1 MLRFRVAASSRED
14 SMRVP
19 TATASSY
26 ANNSLNSSNTSA
38 KTTASNLS
46 NILISNNRIYS
57 KTLANAGI
65 NNIGFIGN
73 SSNITNS
80 FYPRTVLIAKNYRQQ
95 REKTVVPQTLA
106 TFPLAINNKDV
117 SVNNNRHVVE
127 IFLMSIIFFSINECL
142 TIKRIR
148 GK

>member
-57 KTLANAGI
+57 KTG
-65 NNIGFIGN
+65 
-73 SSNITNS
+73 
-80 FYPRTVLIAKNYRQQ
+80 
-95 REKTVVPQTLA
+95 
-106 TFPLAINNKDV
+106 
-117 SVNNNRHVVE
+117 
-127 IFLMSIIFFSINECL
+127 
-142 TIKRIR
+142 
-148 GK
+148 

>member
-19 TATASSY
+19 TAAASSY

-65 NNIGFIGN
+65 NNIGLIGN

-117 SVNNNRHVVE
+117 SVNNNNRHVGNFETNV
-127 IFLMSIIFFSINECL
+127 NV
-142 TIKRIR
+142 
-148 GK
+148 

>member
-95 REKTVVPQTLA
+95 REKVVVPQTIA
-106 TFPLAINNKDV
+106 TFPLAINNNKDA
-117 SVNNNRHVVE
+117 SVNNNRHV
-127 IFLMSIIFFSINECL
+127 FKKIFFKKNYIL
-142 TIKRIR
+142 FI
-148 GK
+148 